1 MAPLT
6 GPQKKQEMRMRIF
19 RYVKFLPFVAI
30 LIALILFGANLKNIS
45 FEQLVHFSPD
55 KYLLAVLFLMGI
67 YALKSVSV
75 IFPLVAIYLAAG
87 VVFPTPWAIV
97 INFLGLAVCTTLPY
111 LLGKICGQEAVST
124 LLGRFKKAKRL
135 EEISMQ
141 NGVLVSY
148 LLRVVSILPGDIVS
162 MFLGAYGIRYP
173 SYVIGSILGLT
184 PIMVPATMMG
194 SSITDP
200 FSLRFLLSFLAMIA
214 ISLVSSL
221 LCNRYMRKKKED
233 KR

>member
-1 MAPLT
+1 
-6 GPQKKQEMRMRIF
+6 
-19 RYVKFLPFVAI
+19 
-30 LIALILFGANLKNIS
+30 
-45 FEQLVHFSPD
+45 
-55 KYLLAVLFLMGI
+55 
-67 YALKSVSV
+67 
-75 IFPLVAIYLAAG
+75 
-87 VVFPTPWAIV
+87 
-97 INFLGLAVCTTLPY
+97 
-111 LLGKICGQEAVST
+111 
-124 LLGRFKKAKRL
+124 
-135 EEISMQ
+135 MQ

-148 LLRVVSILPGDIVS
+148 PLRVVSILPGDIVS

-221 LCNRYMRKKKED
+221 LCNRYMRKKKKKTKD
-233 KR
+233 KRDGALLSRLFLIVPTMALDKKELCQHYREALGNYCDEKLDRGSPVQRTWLHVRWGCCPQSRYDAGLGSDSGWKSRTPQSSGQNRQKGNRHQF

>member
-55 KYLLAVLFLMGI
+55 NYLLAVLFFMGI

-87 VVFPTPWAIV
+87 VVFPTSVRKIVAAI
-97 INFLGLAVCTTLPY
+97 PY
-111 LLGKICGQEAVST
+111 TSVQAP
-124 LLGRFKKAKRL
+124 
-135 EEISMQ
+135 
-141 NGVLVSY
+141 GVPSNPY
-148 LLRVVSILPGDIVS
+148 CSI
-162 MFLGAYGIRYP
+162 A
-173 SYVIGSILGLT
+173 
-184 PIMVPATMMG
+184 A
-194 SSITDP
+194 
-200 FSLRFLLSFLAMIA
+200 
-214 ISLVSSL
+214 
-221 LCNRYMRKKKED
+221 
-233 KR
+233 

>member
-1 MAPLT
+1 
-6 GPQKKQEMRMRIF
+6 MRIF
-19 RYVKFLPFVAI
+19 RYVRFLPFVAI

-55 KYLLAVLFLMGI
+55 NYLLAVLFFMGI

-141 NGVLVSY
+141 NG
-148 LLRVVSILPGDIVS
+148 
-162 MFLGAYGIRYP
+162 IRYP
-173 SYVIGSILGLT
+173 SYVVGSILGLT